1 MMFRSQKRI
10 LIHGGVSLRI
20 ISIYVVIEAKDRA
33 DLWREDRVGRE
44 EILWLDFDESQPFMP
59 GKKRMK

>member
-1 MMFRSQKRI
+1 MD
-10 LIHGGVSLRI
+10 VSLRI

-59 GKKRMK
+59 GKKRMKW

>member
-1 MMFRSQKRI
+1 MMFGSQKRI
-10 LIHGGVSLRI
+10 LIHGCELENYK
-20 ISIYVVIEAKDRA
+20 IYVVIEAKDRA

-44 EILWLDFDESQPFMP
+44 EILWLDFDESQPLMP